1 MKAKTF
7 IAIFSFIL
15 ISSTAFIFKPETIPE
30 SIQGDGYVID
40 TLAENLR
47 VPWQIAF
54 LPDGTMLFTERE
66 GRLRIYRNG
75 KLVDK
80 PAFEIAVPLDNKSGL
95 LGLCIHPD
103 FARNKFIYLASNYMS
118 ENKMRLR
125 VTRYQFVND
134 TLANAFPILKNL
146 PANRNHTGC
155 RLKFGPDKKLYV
167 TTGDADEPALAQD
180 LKAYNGKILRL
191 NDDGSIPADNPFV
204 KSDSA
209 IKAIWTYGH
218 RNPQGLAFQPG
229 TNYLFNS
236 EHGPTGGDEI
246 NFTRKG
252 MNYGWPVI
260 HHQDTKDGMVSPI
273 AEYTPSIGPAEAMF
287 YTAKEFPQ
295 LRGHLLVACLR
306 GESILDITMDKEKI
320 ISQNVMFKK
329 EYGRIRSVVTGP
341 DGFIYF
347 STSQNDPPE
356 GTARPH
362 YDMILRMRP
371 AGNGSIALSSQ
382 KLISEKAISSPQK
395 QSGDMI
401 TQQLCASCHGNNL
414 AGTDRGSNLVTA
426 NLAHGSDKKTIVNN
440 ITNGIIDKGMPA
452 WKGAISPDYINKIAD
467 YILTKRKESVS
478 K

>member
-1 MKAKTF
+1 MKIKSL
-7 IAIFSFIL
+7 IAAFCFIL
-15 ISSTAFIFKPETIPE
+15 ILSSAFIFKTKTVSEFLAA
-30 SIQGDGYVID
+30 DGYIID
-40 TLAENLR
+40 TIAENLR

-54 LPDGTMLFTERE
+54 LPDRTMLFTERE

-80 PAFEIAVPLDNKSGL
+80 PAFEVTVPLDNKSGL
-95 LGLCIHPD
+95 LGLSIHPD
-103 FARNKFIYLASNYMS
+103 FAENRFIYLANNYLLD
-118 ENKMRLR
+118 NKMRLR
-125 VTRYQFVND
+125 VTRYEFVND
-134 TLANAFPILKNL
+134 TLANAFPILENL

-155 RLKFGPDKKLYV
+155 RLKFGPDKKLYI

-191 NDDGSIPADNPFV
+191 NDDGSIPIDNPFF

-252 MNYGWPVI
+252 MNYGWPII
-260 HHQDTKDGMVSPI
+260 HHQDTKEGMISPI

-287 YTAKEFPQ
+287 YSAKEFPQ
-295 LRGHLLVACLR
+295 LTGHLLVACLR

-329 EYGRIRSVVTGP
+329 QYGRIRSLVTGP

-356 GTARPH
+356 GTAKPH

-371 AGNGSIALSSQ
+371 SGNGNSQLSSQ
-382 KLISEKAISSPQK
+382 KLSFENVINSSNK
-395 QSGDMI
+395 QSPEMI
-401 TQQLCASCHGNNL
+401 AQQLCASCHGNNL
-414 AGTDRGSNLVTA
+414 QGTDRGSNLITA
-426 NLAHGSDKKTIVNN
+426 NLAHGSDKKSITNN
-440 ITNGIIDKGMPA
+440 IKNGIIDKGMPA
-452 WKGAISPDYINKIAD
+452 WKGAISPNDIDKIAD
-467 YILTKRKESVS
+467 YILTKRKEAAR